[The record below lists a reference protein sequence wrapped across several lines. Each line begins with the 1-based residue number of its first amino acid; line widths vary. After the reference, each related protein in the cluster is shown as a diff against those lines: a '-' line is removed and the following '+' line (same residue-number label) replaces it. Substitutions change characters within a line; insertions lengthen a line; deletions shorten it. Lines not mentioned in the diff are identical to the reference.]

1 MLGKA
6 NVADLLKKVLK
17 ASKADETEAI
27 LMAEDSYLTR
37 FANSTIHQNV
47 SEHNQ
52 NLLVRAVL
60 GRKIGCASTNRVD
73 AASVK
78 EVVKRALEIAK
89 RQKEN
94 PEFKGLP
101 KSAKAKAVNN
111 YVPATAKFS
120 PRDRAEAVKKITE
133 RARKSKLSAFG
144 AFTTGTSEVGVAN
157 SHGTLAYNLATD
169 AYCNTVVMSDTG
181 SGYAHAASRDA
192 RRVNT
197 ARMAETACQKALDS
211 RNPVDLPAGEYEV
224 VLEPAAVADML
235 GFLAWMGFSATAYQ
249 EGRSFLCGKLGQ
261 KVMGENI
268 TIVDDA
274 YHIKGYPF
282 PFDFEGVPKKKLA
295 LIEKGVAKN
304 IVYDSFTAGKEGRE
318 STGHALAA
326 PMNYPLPMHQRLLP
340 GKSTVREMIASIK
353 RGVLVTRFHYTN
365 VLEPMRVVITGM
377 TRDGTFLI
385 EDGKVTRPVRNFRFT
400 QSVLDALSCVSLIGK
415 DAVLVGEET
424 MYGARFAAGIVAPA
438 LKVDKF
444 NFTGVTQF

>member
-1 MLGKA
+1 
-6 NVADLLKKVLK
+6 
-17 ASKADETEAI
+17 
-27 LMAEDSYLTR
+27 
-37 FANSTIHQNV
+37 
-47 SEHNQ
+47 
-52 NLLVRAVL
+52 
-60 GRKIGCASTNRVD
+60 
-73 AASVK
+73 
-78 EVVKRALEIAK
+78 
-89 RQKEN
+89 
-94 PEFKGLP
+94 
-101 KSAKAKAVNN
+101 
-111 YVPATAKFS
+111 
-120 PRDRAEAVKKITE
+120 
-133 RARKSKLSAFG
+133 
-144 AFTTGTSEVGVAN
+144 
-157 SHGTLAYNLATD
+157 
-169 AYCNTVVMSDTG
+169 
-181 SGYAHAASRDA
+181 
-192 RRVNT
+192 
-197 ARMAETACQKALDS
+197 
-211 RNPVDLPAGEYEV
+211 
-224 VLEPAAVADML
+224 
-235 GFLAWMGFSATAYQ
+235 
-249 EGRSFLCGKLGQ
+249 
-261 KVMGENI
+261 MGENI

-274 YHIKGYPF
+274 YYIKGYSF

-318 STGHALAA
+318 STGHALVA

-385 EDGKVTRPVRNFRFT
+385 EDGKVTKPVRNFRFT